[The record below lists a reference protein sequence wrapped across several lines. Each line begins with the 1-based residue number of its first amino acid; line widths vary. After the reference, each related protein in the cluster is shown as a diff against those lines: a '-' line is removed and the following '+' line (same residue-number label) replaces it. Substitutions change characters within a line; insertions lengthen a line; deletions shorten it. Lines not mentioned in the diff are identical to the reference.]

1 LDSFRAGMM
10 IDTLD
15 GSDLLKDLNRSIL
28 QSKNKPTELNDIEM
42 ANTIQFI
49 TLSYQDSLKIRFF
62 HFQIQI
68 GSSKIASE
76 AGGQQD
82 PFA

>member
-1 LDSFRAGMM
+1 
-10 IDTLD
+10 
-15 GSDLLKDLNRSIL
+15 
-28 QSKNKPTELNDIEM
+28 M